1 MKTKLLIGLLAI
13 IAITLSVM
21 GMMKKS
27 PQPLLRS
34 AQQNSAAQTP
44 LAEGEIAGEIFGIPI
59 PMSNYYFAK
68 RVHLT
73 FKDDEAVKFT
83 PQQMEDCIF
92 QNLIYSYE
100 ANKRGIKVTDEEMD
114 QWIDSVLQA
123 VNVKIEHKKDPEAY
137 KKWITES
144 LKEEVILFENQ
155 MRYLAEIEKLKRE
168 MVKEM
173 KVEVSEDEMLED
185 FMNIQNHVGGEYTL
199 FETKEEAETFYEK
212 YKNQLDWEAMKKEK
226 PDLVKPFSLITIQ
239 AIIDLWGVPKEEIN
253 AFHQLALGS
262 VGKPLPFGRKW
273 GVFRLLEERTGK
285 PEDYNAKKEDNRKRV
300 EIRKQY
306 KARDQWLK
314 DIIKEANLKVFVKP
328 DEIPMTAPTSKEE
341 AVKAETAPTQT

>member
-1 MKTKLLIGLLAI
+1 MKTKLLIGLLALV
-13 IAITLSVM
+13 AITLSVM
-21 GMMKKS
+21 GFMKKS
-27 PQPLLRS
+27 PQPPVGTASQEAS
-34 AQQNSAAQTP
+34 AQAP
-44 LAEGEIAGEIFGIPI
+44 LQPGEIAGEIFGVPI
-59 PMSNYYFAK
+59 PMNNYYFAK

-73 FKDDEAVKFT
+73 FKDDEALKFT
-83 PQQMEDCIF
+83 PEQMEDYVF
-92 QNLIYSYE
+92 ANLIYSFE

-137 KKWITES
+137 KKWVTES
-144 LKEEVILFENQ
+144 LKSEVIFFENQ

-173 KVEVSEDEMLED
+173 KVEVSEEEMLED

-199 FETKEEAETFYEK
+199 FDTKEEADAFYDK
-212 YKNQLDWEAMKKEK
+212 YKNQLDWDAMKKEK

-262 VGKPLPFGRKW
+262 VGKPLPFGKKW
-273 GVFRLLEERTGK
+273 GVFRLMEERTGK
-285 PEDYNAKKEDNRKRV
+285 PEDYVAKKEDNRKRV

-314 DIIKEANLKVFVKP
+314 DIIKEANLKIFVKP
-328 DEIPMTAPTSKEE
+328 DEVPLTAPVSSGE
-341 AVKAETAPTQT
+341 ATKA

>member
-13 IAITLSVM
+13 VAITLSVM
-21 GMMKKS
+21 GFMKKS
-27 PQPLLRS
+27 AFFPALIKTE
-34 AQQNSAAQTP
+34 AAPASQGP
-44 LAEGEIAGEIFGIPI
+44 SFEGEIAGEIFGIPV

-83 PQQMEDCIF
+83 PQQMEEYIF
-92 QNLIYSYE
+92 KNLIYSYE
-100 ANKRGIKVTDEEMD
+100 ANKRAIKVSDEEMD

-144 LKEEVILFENQ
+144 LKSEVVLFENQ

-185 FMNIQNHVGGEYTL
+185 FMNIQNHVGGEYAL
-199 FETKEEAETFYEK
+199 LETKEEADEFYAK
-212 YKNQLDWEAMKKEK
+212 YSNQLDWEAMKKEK
-226 PDLVKPFSLITIQ
+226 PELVKPFSLITIQ

-285 PEDYNAKKEDNRKRV
+285 PEDYDAKKEDNRKRV

-328 DEIPMTAPTSKEE
+328 DEVPLAAPAPAEE
-341 AVKAETAPTQT
+341 KPQAQ